1 MPTRPGRL
9 VLAAYTHFGAR
20 GLKGT
25 EMYYF
30 VREAWKKGD
39 LRQVIAISKSRCQ
52 YEFDSQLVE
61 TLPGESCLISALGK
75 LQEKMWRGFP
85 ARWLGEKIF
94 DRYAASRLS
103 GPGGLLIATP
113 RLIKTAHKAKTLGY
127 KTCLYGS
134 LCDPRYFLQQ
144 LHIEQQA
151 LGLKGAKHEKGRS
164 LGLARFAAHVES
176 SDYIITIS
184 DFAKETYVAQGFPS
198 ERIFVAP
205 LGVDLRRFPPTP
217 VPADGRFTYLFVAH
231 LTGTTGILKG
241 LPYLLQAWSELNL
254 ENAQLLVCGKI
265 SQELQELIQRYVTK
279 LRNVEFTGPVNNPE
293 TYYQKASVFIFP
305 TIAEGFGKV
314 VLEAM
319 ASGRPVIATSVPSPV
334 IREGIDGFYIPSRE
348 AKALK
353 DKMLY
358 FYNNREEITKMG
370 TTASEQARR
379 FTWERF
385 SKQIADIVA
394 EVAAT

>member
-1 MPTRPGRL
+1 
-9 VLAAYTHFGAR
+9 
-20 GLKGT
+20 
-25 EMYYF
+25 MYYF
-30 VREAWKKGD
+30 VREAWKRGD
-39 LRQVIAISKSRCQ
+39 LRQVIAISKRRCQ
-52 YEFDSQLVE
+52 YEFDPQLVD
-61 TLPGESCLISALGK
+61 TLPGESRLISGLGK
-75 LQEKMWRGFP
+75 LKEKVWSGIP
-85 ARWLGEKIF
+85 SRWLGEKIF
-94 DRYAASRLS
+94 DRYAASRLA
-103 GPGGLLIATP
+103 GPAGMLITTP
-113 RLIKTAHKAKTLGY
+113 RLVGTARRAKALGY
-127 KTCLYGS
+127 KTFLYGS

-144 LHIEQQA
+144 LQIEQEA
-151 LGLKGAKHEKGRS
+151 LGLKGARQEKGRS

-184 DFAKETYVAQGFPS
+184 DFAKETYVTQGFPS

-217 VPADGRFTYLFVAH
+217 APADGRFTYLFVAH

-334 IREGIDGFYIPSRE
+334 IREGLDGFYIAPRDVE
-348 AKALK
+348 ALK
-353 DKMLY
+353 DRILY
-358 FYNNREEITKMG
+358 FYQHPEEVQRMG
-370 TTASEQARR
+370 ANASEQAHR

-385 SKQIADIVA
+385 SGQVADIVA
-394 EVAAT
+394 EVATS